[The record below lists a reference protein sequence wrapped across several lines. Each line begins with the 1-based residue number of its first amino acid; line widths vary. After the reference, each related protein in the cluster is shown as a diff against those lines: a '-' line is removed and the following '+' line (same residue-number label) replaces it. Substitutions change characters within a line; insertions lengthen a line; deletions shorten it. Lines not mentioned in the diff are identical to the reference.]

1 MAELMKAVRY
11 HDYGGP
17 EVLMYEDAPRPE
29 PESDELLI
37 RVHATSVNP
46 ADWQIRS
53 GKRFLLEKPFSL
65 TPGFDVSGV
74 VAAAGDDV
82 TDFVAGDEVYSMLG
96 LKNSG
101 AYAEY
106 VTCPAVGAARKPR
119 SLTHIE
125 AAALPV
131 AGLTAWQAL
140 FDAGGLSKGQTVLI
154 HAAAGGVGHLAV
166 QLARWR
172 GARVIGTASAGNTDF
187 LRGIG
192 CNEIIDY
199 TNTRFEDIVRGVDV
213 VLDSVVRDAQKGIDS
228 VARDT
233 LRRSFTVLKKNG
245 ILVSICDTP
254 PPETAA
260 SYGVRAVHILAKNS
274 GTQLA
279 EIAGLVDAGHL
290 RPHIS
295 EVLPLKEARKA
306 HEMSQ
311 SGHTRGKIVLK
322 VAAQPVSSALSGA
335 GKAETQVT
343 A

>member
-11 HDYGGP
+11 HSYGGP
-17 EVLMYEDAPRPE
+17 EVLVYEDAPRPE
-29 PESDELLI
+29 PEADELLI

-74 VAAAGDDV
+74 VVAAGDSV
-82 TDFVAGDEVYSMLG
+82 TDFVTGDEVYGMLG

-106 VTCPAVGAARKPR
+106 VTCPAAGAARKPR

-140 FDAGGLSKGQTVLI
+140 FDAGGLSEGETVLI

-166 QLARWR
+166 QMAKWK
-172 GARVIGTASAGNTDF
+172 GARVIGTASARNTVF
-187 LRGIG
+187 LREIG
-192 CNEIIDY
+192 CDKIIDY
-199 TNTRFEDIVRGVDV
+199 TKTRFEDIVRDVDV
-213 VLDSVVRDAQKGIDS
+213 VLDSVVRDAQAQIDTA
-228 VARDT
+228 ARDT
-233 LRRSFTVLKKNG
+233 LQRSFTVLKKDG
-245 ILVSICDTP
+245 ILISICDTP
-254 PPETAA
+254 STEAA
-260 SYGVRAVHILAKNS
+260 AAHGVRAVHILAKNS

-279 EIAGLVDAGHL
+279 QIAGLVDNGYL
-290 RPHIS
+290 RPFIS
-295 EVLPLKEARKA
+295 AVLPLEEARRS
-306 HEMSQ
+306 HELSQ
-311 SGHTRGKIVLK
+311 SGHTRGKIVLQ
-322 VAAQPVSSALSGA
+322 VAA
-335 GKAETQVT
+335 
-343 A
+343 